1 MTQPNKQ
8 YPKQVITTE
17 RITSTSEGYQVITAV
32 NNESEEKA
40 VKAAIGYMDAFN
52 EADVNKTDSFINFP
66 HALVGANGVLSVSE
80 KAGTLSSPKFF
91 SDFRQ
96 RYGWNHTCWDSRTV
110 IHSNENKVHLV
121 VTYSRYR
128 ADGSKIGTFP
138 SIWIMT
144 RHDNHWGFK
153 LRSNFDR

>member
-1 MTQPNKQ
+1 MTQPKNQ
-8 YPKQVITTE
+8 YPKQVVTIEKITK
-17 RITSTSEGYQVITAV
+17 TSEGYQVITAV

-40 VKAAIGYMDAFN
+40 VKAAIGYMGAFN
-52 EADVNKTDSFINFP
+52 ESDANKSDSFINFP
-66 HALVGANGVLSVSE
+66 HALVGANGVLVMRE
-80 KAGTLSSPKFF
+80 KAGTLSSPKSFT
-91 SDFRQ
+91 DFRQ
-96 RYGWNHTCWDSRTV
+96 RYGWNHTCWDSRMV
-110 IHSNENKVHLV
+110 VQSNVNKVHLV

-144 RHDNHWGFK
+144 QQDNHWGFK

>member
-1 MTQPNKQ
+1 MVQSKNQ

-52 EADVNKTDSFINFP
+52 ESDANKSDSFINFP
-66 HALVGANGVLSVSE
+66 HALVGAKGVLIVRE
-80 KAGTLSSPKFF
+80 KAGNLSSPESFTG
-91 SDFRQ
+91 FRQ
-96 RYGWNHTCWDSRTV
+96 RYGWNHTCWDSRMV
-110 IHSNENKVHLV
+110 VQSNENKVHLV

-144 RHDNHWGFK
+144 QQDNHWGFK

>member
-1 MTQPNKQ
+1 MAQPNSQ

-32 NNESEEKA
+32 NNEPEEKA
-40 VKAAIGYMDAFN
+40 VKAAISYMDAFN
-52 EADVNKTDSFINFP
+52 EADANKTDSFINFP
-66 HALVGANGVLSVSE
+66 HAIVGANGVLAVSE

-91 SDFRQ
+91 TDFRQ

-144 RHDNHWGFK
+144 QEGNHWGFK